1 MRIPVL
7 ATLLSVAISTAALAD
22 ASVAGRWQANL
33 DKSVAINMTISPNGD
48 WSSETLQHS
57 KVVRK
62 MKGTYSQTPTGGDSG
77 TIVFTPTQVSV
88 KNGEPVQT
96 ETDQY
101 ELANNGRQLKLT
113 SEGDTMVFTKH

>member
-1 MRIPVL
+1 
-7 ATLLSVAISTAALAD
+7 
-22 ASVAGRWQANL
+22 
-33 DKSVAINMTISPNGD
+33 VAINMTISPNGA
-48 WSSETLQHS
+48 WNSETLQHS

-62 MKGTYSQTPTGGDSG
+62 MKGTYTQTQISNDIG

-88 KNGEPVQT
+88 KNGQPVQT

-113 SEGDTMVFTKH
+113 SEGDTMVFEKR